1 MSAAT
6 TPRILLLVQAR
17 SLTLDRGSGCRARRH
32 GNIMKIISPVL
43 SNLVFSRSIKVLL
56 CLLWIGY
63 SQGTTH
69 VLRFGK
75 IPSISLSPGVRLG
88 GAGCKQ
94 AVVLPGVGFPLP
106 DRLPPGGFKDRP
118 LLSFILSIYLHF
130 ILVPGRVKEVPMCGT
145 TSRMHRPTVARHGYS
160 GDGGHG
166 QPRLLWSPREPSSCL
181 GAAV

>member
-6 TPRILLLVQAR
+6 TPRISLLVRAR

-43 SNLVFSRSIKVLL
+43 SNRVFSRSIKVLL

-75 IPSISLSPGVRLG
+75 TPRISPSPGVG
-88 GAGCKQ
+88 SGAPDVNRRSLCLQ
-94 AVVLPGVGFPLP
+94 TRSLPGF
-106 DRLPPGGFKDRP
+106 RDRP
-118 LLSFILSIYLHF
+118 LLSCILSIYLHF
-130 ILVPGRVKEVPMCGT
+130 VLVPGRGKEVPVHRT
-145 TSRMHRPTVARHGYS
+145 TGRMHRLTAARHWHS
-160 GDGGHG
+160 SDGI
-166 QPRLLWSPREPSSCL
+166 
-181 GAAV
+181 AVMG